1 MAVTMGATQLWTA
14 EVIAAS
20 GSATSDAI
28 DIGKASAL
36 ALHITALTGTLPDI
50 TFTYSLSNSR
60 AGTYVTPS
68 APVTIGANIG
78 AADVLD
84 FAPEAAQFIKI
95 TATNNSVANAATLTA
110 QLAVQ
115 EL

>member
-1 MAVTMGATQLWTA
+1 MAVTMGATQLWTE
-14 EVIAAS
+14 EVIAFGAA
-20 GSATSDAI
+20 ATSAAI
-28 DIGKASAL
+28 DIGKASAM
-36 ALHITALTGTLPDI
+36 ALHITALAGTLPDI

-60 AGTYVTPS
+60 EGTYVTPT
-68 APVTIGANIG
+68 APVTIGANIA

-84 FAPEAAQFIKI
+84 FSPEAAQFIKI
-95 TATNNSVANAATLTA
+95 TATNNSGANAATLTA